1 MEGYSVNVKFI
12 SKEVPAK
19 ERIKLKDT
27 TNAISL
33 DEATQENDSLIISP
47 AFYAVLEVHNEKSED
62 KDYSKYLIVDRG
74 GTKYVTGSKSFITAF
89 EDIAKDMQAFA
100 PDEEYEIEVYRRESA
115 NYKGKS
121 FITCSLV

>member
-1 MEGYSVNVKFI
+1 MEGYSVNIKFI

-100 PDEEYEIEVYRRESA
+100 PDEEYDIEVYRRESA

>member
-1 MEGYSVNVKFI
+1 MEGYSVNIKFI

-62 KDYSKYLIVDRG
+62 KDYSKYLIVDRS

-100 PDEEYEIEVYRRESA
+100 PDEEYDIEVYRRESA